1 VTSTYTLTLG
11 MPHTNRRG
19 FSETDLMKQAGHC
32 LWQAISSALGQ
43 PLSALRTVGGGEVYA
58 AFYYIE
64 TVIPEVASLET
75 YQVDDT
81 VKFTISLR
89 AFKNLSI
96 EARVRV
102 NHAGSSIAALRATA
116 DKKDPAPHAADG
128 LDIRFANIFITPLA
142 GNSALKVAPPA
153 GVDCAALPPLPNAEN
168 PFHLT
173 RAAREAGHLELFDP
187 GWLLHDTVSEHSY
200 QIDRDRDTNG
210 AGLVYFANYVA
221 FGDLAERML
230 ATGGGLDSGERS
242 LRHRRIAFYGNADID
257 DVLTIRTVVLT
268 RHDRPSQIGFRHTM
282 TRQSDGA
289 LICLTEVVKATERA
303 VRVE

>member
-1 VTSTYTLTLG
+1 MKFTYTLTLG

-64 TVIPEVASLET
+64 TIVPEGGALET

-81 VKFTISLR
+81 VTFAIGLR

-102 NHAGSSIAALRATA
+102 RHAAS
-116 DKKDPAPHAADG
+116 KAPHVADG
-128 LDIRFANIFITPLA
+128 PDIRFANIFITPLS

-153 GVDCAALPPLPNAEN
+153 GVDCAALPQLPNAEN

-173 RAAREAGHLELFDP
+173 RAAREAGHLELFDQA
-187 GWLLHDTVSEHSY
+187 WLPQGTVAEHIY

-221 FGDLAERML
+221 FGDLAERIL
-230 ATGGGLDSGERS
+230 AASGRLDSGERS

-257 DVLTIRTVVLT
+257 DALTIRTVVLT
-268 RHDRPSQIGFRHTM
+268 RRDRPSQVGFRHTM
-282 TRQSDGA
+282 SRQSDGA
-289 LICLTEVVKATERA
+289 LICLTEVIKATERL
-303 VRVE
+303 VRVA

>member
-1 VTSTYTLTLG
+1 

-64 TVIPEVASLET
+64 TVVPEVASLET

-102 NHAGSSIAALRATA
+102 HHAGSSIAALRATA

-142 GNSALKVAPPA
+142 GNNALKVAPPA
-153 GVDCAALPPLPNAEN
+153 GVDCAALPPLRWTNIPPHNLVEVVNATVALIDN
-168 PFHLT
+168 PAIDIDIIQRGMGSKNDPMFVAYRYDAPLSSKAVIDACRPWEHLHEFPAVAEASKDLQEKT
-173 RAAREAGHLELFDP
+173 RAKWKD
-187 GWLLHDTVSEHSY
+187 LL
-200 QIDRDRDTNG
+200 G
-210 AGLVYFANYVA
+210 
-221 FGDLAERML
+221 
-230 ATGGGLDSGERS
+230 
-242 LRHRRIAFYGNADID
+242 
-257 DVLTIRTVVLT
+257 
-268 RHDRPSQIGFRHTM
+268 
-282 TRQSDGA
+282 
-289 LICLTEVVKATERA
+289 
-303 VRVE
+303 

>member
-1 VTSTYTLTLG
+1 LTLG
-11 MPHTNRRG
+11 LPHTNRRG

-32 LWQAISSALGQ
+32 LWQAIASALGQ

-64 TVIPEVASLET
+64 TVVPEVGALET
-75 YQVDDT
+75 YQLDDT
-81 VKFTISLR
+81 VTFAISLR

-96 EARVRV
+96 ESRVRV
-102 NHAGSSIAALRATA
+102 RR
-116 DKKDPAPHAADG
+116 ADG
-128 LDIRFANIFITPLA
+128 ADGPDIRFANIFITPLS

-153 GVDCAALPPLPNAEN
+153 GVDCTALPPLPNADN

-173 RAAREAGHLELFDP
+173 RAARDAGHLELFDHSWQP
-187 GWLLHDTVSEHSY
+187 QGEIAEHTY

-221 FGDLAERML
+221 FCDLAERIL
-230 ATGGGLDSGERS
+230 VTGGRLDSGERS

-257 DVLTIRTVVLT
+257 DSLVIRTVVLT
-268 RHDRPSQIGFRHTM
+268 HHDRPSQVGFRHTLS
-282 TRQSDGA
+282 RQSDGA
-289 LICLTEVVKATERA
+289 LICLSEVIKATERV
-303 VRVE
+303 VRVAE

>member
-1 VTSTYTLTLG
+1 MTSTYTLTLG

-64 TVIPEVASLET
+64 TVVPEVGALET

-81 VKFTISLR
+81 VTFAISLR

-102 NHAGSSIAALRATA
+102 NHS
-116 DKKDPAPHAADG
+116 HAADG
-128 LDIRFANIFITPLA
+128 LDIRFANIFITPLS

-173 RAAREAGHLELFDP
+173 RAARETGDLELFDP
-187 GWLLHDTVSEHSY
+187 AWQPQGKPAEHTY

-221 FGDLAERML
+221 FGDLAERIL
-230 ATGGGLDSGERS
+230 ATGGRLDSGERS

-257 DVLTIRTVVLT
+257 DKLTIRTVVLT
-268 RHDRPSQIGFRHTM
+268 RDDRPSQVGFRHTM
-282 TRQSDGA
+282 SRQSDGA
-289 LICLTEVVKATERA
+289 LICLTEVIKATER
-303 VRVE
+303 VRGVA

>member
-1 VTSTYTLTLG
+1 MTYTYTLTLG

-19 FSETDLMKQAGHC
+19 FSETHLMKQAGHC
-32 LWQAISSALGQ
+32 LWQALSSALGQ

-64 TVIPEVASLET
+64 TVVPESAALET
-75 YQVDDT
+75 YKVDDT
-81 VKFTISLR
+81 VTFAITLR

-102 NHAGSSIAALRATA
+102 RQAN
-116 DKKDPAPHAADG
+116 DADG
-128 LDIRFANIFITPLA
+128 PDIRFANIFITPLA
-142 GNSALKVAPPA
+142 GNSSLKVAPPA
-153 GVDCAALPPLPNAEN
+153 GVDCAALPSLPNAEN

-173 RAAREAGHLELFDP
+173 RAARDAGHLELFDEA
-187 GWLLHDTVSEHSY
+187 WLPQPKAAEHTY

-221 FGDLAERML
+221 FGDLAERIL
-230 ATGGGLDSGERS
+230 ANGGRLDTGERS
-242 LRHRRIAFYGNADID
+242 LRHRRVAFYGNADID
-257 DVLTIRTVVLT
+257 DALAIRTVVLT
-268 RHDRPSQIGFRHTM
+268 RRDRPSEVGFRHTM

-289 LICLTEVVKATERA
+289 LICLTEVIKAAERA